1 MATDA
6 SLLAPAIIIAALV
19 VRTALGELRQQGT
32 AREQW
37 AFATDRRAVAAGV
50 TTAGATILLGWH
62 QAGPAAVAWALLIGA
77 LTAHLVHRDG
87 DRP

>member
-6 SLLAPAIIIAALV
+6 SLPAPAIIIAALV
-19 VRTALGELRQQGT
+19 VRTALGELRRRGP

-37 AFATDRRAVAAGV
+37 AFATDRRAAAAGV
-50 TTAGATILLGWH
+50 TTAGATVLLGRH
-62 QAGPAAVAWALLIGA
+62 QAGSAAVAWAVLIGA
-77 LTAHLVHRDG
+77 LTAHLVHRDQ

>member
-37 AFATDRRAVAAGV
+37 AFATDRRAIAAGAA
-50 TTAGATILLGWH
+50 TAGAIILLGWH
-62 QAGPAAVAWALLIGA
+62 QAGPTAVAWAPLIGA
-77 LTAHLVHRDG
+77 LTAHLVHRDE

>member
-1 MATDA
+1 MAADA

-19 VRTALGELRQQGT
+19 VRTALDELRHQGT

-37 AFATDRRAVAAGV
+37 AFATDRRAVAAGA

-62 QAGPAAVAWALLIGA
+62 QAGPASVAWALLIGA
-77 LTAHLVHRDG
+77 LTAHLVHRDEG
-87 DRP
+87 RS

>member
-19 VRTALGELRQQGT
+19 VRTALGELRHRGT

-37 AFATDRRAVAAGV
+37 AFATDRRAVAAGA
-50 TTAGATILLGWH
+50 TTAAATVLLGWY
-62 QAGPAAVAWALLIGA
+62 QAGHAAVAWALLVGA
-77 LTAHLVHRDG
+77 LTAHLVHRDEG
-87 DRP
+87 QP

>member
-6 SLLAPAIIIAALV
+6 SLLAPAIIIATLV
-19 VRTALGELRQQGT
+19 VRTAVGELRQQGT

-50 TTAGATILLGWH
+50 TTAGATTLLGWC
-62 QAGPAAVAWALLIGA
+62 QAGPAAPAWALLIGA

>member
-1 MATDA
+1 MATDG

-37 AFATDRRAVAAGV
+37 AFATDRRAIAAGA

>member
-1 MATDA
+1 MATDT

-19 VRTALGELRQQGT
+19 IRTAVAELRHRGT

-50 TTAGATILLGWH
+50 TTAAATILLS
-62 QAGPAAVAWALLIGA
+62 
-77 LTAHLVHRDG
+77 
-87 DRP
+87 

>member
-1 MATDA
+1 MATET

-19 VRTALGELRQQGT
+19 VRTALGELRHRAT

-37 AFATDRRAVAAGV
+37 AFATDHRAVAAGG
-50 TTAGATILLGWH
+50 TTAGAVILLGWH

-77 LTAHLVHRDG
+77 LTAHLVHRDE

>member
-6 SLLAPAIIIAALV
+6 SLLAPAIVIAALL
-19 VRTALGELRQQGT
+19 VRTALGELRHRGT

-37 AFATDRRAVAAGV
+37 AFAADRRAAAAGA
-50 TTAGATILLGWH
+50 TTAAATILLGWH

-77 LTAHLVHRDG
+77 LTAHLVHRDEH
-87 DRP
+87 RP